1 MLRDEHRR
9 ATRARIVEAVSALV
23 ADAHPAAISVP
34 AVAARAGMSVATVYR
49 YFPTKEALLD
59 ASMLVMGPE
68 ASIGRIEDMP
78 RTFEEVTERLPASF
92 ADVAAHL
99 TLARNQLASPLGR
112 ELRRRRWEAKLGMLR
127 SALSDRGIDPDSA
140 AGQRLTA
147 LVDVLTSSTAVLE
160 MHDKAGI
167 PIQDASAHVLWALA
181 VLGRATLDEL
191 NHEQEPRP

>member
-9 ATRARIVEAVSALV
+9 VTRARIVEAVAALV
-23 ADAHPAAISVP
+23 AEAHPAAISVP
-34 AVAARAGMSVATVYR
+34 AVAARAEVSVATVYR

-68 ASIGRIEDMP
+68 AAIGRIADLP
-78 RTFEEVTERLPASF
+78 RTFEEVAERLPASF

-112 ELRRRRWEAKLGMLR
+112 ELRRRRWEAKVEVLR
-127 SALSDRGIDPDSA
+127 SALSARGIDPDSV
-140 AGQRLTA
+140 AGQRLAA
-147 LVDVLTSSTAVLE
+147 LVDLLTSSTVVLE

-167 PIQDASAHVLWALA
+167 PVEDASSHVLWALA
-181 VLGRATLDEL
+181 ALERAT
-191 NHEQEPRP
+191 HEDASPEEETRP